1 MGDVMIQK
9 WLSPIV
15 AYDSKREAKRRFL
28 GRRVEQRGKFGT
40 VKGIVPDRQGM
51 RLAVRWDGQPTV
63 SWVTPESVS
72 LVARPGP
79 GRAEDRGSLPVSK
92 PRVSNP
98 PHSFH
103 HGNQGEIRTY
113 AGREH

>member
-1 MGDVMIQK
+1 MNLLTRVD
-9 WLSPIV
+9 SFS
-15 AYDSKREAKRRFL
+15 SKREARRL
-28 GRRVEQRGKFGT
+28 IGRRVQQGQKCGT
-40 VKGIVPDRQGM
+40 IKGIIVSRTGI
-51 RLAVRWDGQPTV
+51 RLSIAWDGGLTL

-79 GRAEDRGSLPVSK
+79 GPAEDRGSLPVSK

-103 HGNQGEIRTY
+103 HGNQGEILTY